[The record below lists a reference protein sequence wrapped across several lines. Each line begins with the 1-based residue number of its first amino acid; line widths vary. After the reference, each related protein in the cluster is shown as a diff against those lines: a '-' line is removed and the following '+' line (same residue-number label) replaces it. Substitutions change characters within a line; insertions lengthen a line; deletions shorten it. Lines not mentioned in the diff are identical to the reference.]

1 MAQKI
6 NITSYMRNVGRSMG
20 YAVKDVV
27 SDYTPILT
35 STISATKS
43 TMSDIK
49 ISMQEMKNNNISV
62 ATRNFNKN
70 DNFLSNTLDD
80 LKTGKW
86 YNQER
91 KDKADEEMFGLN
103 FDFDDDW
110 GDFDNNDNS
119 SDEVPNTIEHDEI
132 NARQIINSVDQVGSN
147 ISKSIGYTS
156 ARSAEYIVA
165 NNRASSKALYDLNA
179 RGFNQVSSILL
190 NMNGNV
196 QGLLK
201 LGEPLANHMQNSSVF
216 YLNTTTS
223 LNNINEGVNKI
234 NNNLQILVNRT
245 AYMDKKQ
252 SSSNSKSGYNNIM
265 SGGEFDASGYI
276 DMVKGN
282 IKEQTDTIK
291 TLIDM
296 MKMTMG
302 ENGKN
307 TSLTEMFLKGSINKL
322 IPNIAKDISKQLD
335 ETLSA
340 SLGNGLM
347 RAGKYARNKGLLG
360 NLLADMFLPKE
371 TVKTSVNTANYEKG
385 PIQWDGI
392 ARQSLTY
399 VIPTYLAQMTSLL
412 AGVNDEKDYQYYD
425 FKTGKFT
432 TKRIYQRDKEYV
444 DRAKARS
451 AGGEFE
457 SLALK
462 STGNERIQKEIEEF
476 FYQAMLKGGDF
487 YNIKNGKTDASW
499 RKKYGNISEDTVDI
513 LLQVLNDANSK
524 GPNKNRNIGS
534 KFESNMNEAI
544 ADYARRMKEEEIL
557 GYSLENRFNDGTSQ
571 FVLRSAVGGG
581 RKSGSGEKNYSVYR
595 NGFEAAS
602 QNIRSRGWRNNGNG
616 TYTVGSNDTVISAE
630 DFGKWLTAFESGD
643 TKTARKIEN
652 TKAMKDAKE
661 KADNMAKGVGKSILN
676 KIPGGEKITNI
687 TDLLERGTDIVQTPM
702 YAVTMAMDTLNR
714 GINNLFWGDGTEKG
728 AIDKLK
734 DKINSTWEKIKSKFD
749 DVFGDKKTRALQD
762 MGLSNLYV
770 DIVKRVDSKGIIRWY
785 GVDEE
790 GKLHRV
796 ADSVG
801 EAFEKQTKKKSLSE
815 AMYDEWGKIK
825 DYAKNKLAA
834 SRERASKLQAELA
847 QFKEQSA
854 GFGDDN
860 GNAARGRQVTKAGF
874 AIVSEGEMIIP
885 SEFNPNYHGAT
896 NKAGQIANEDR
907 IRRNFFGSFA
917 NGKVSYN
924 RIGNSDTYTDGKGG
938 YYSYDEESKTYNKLN
953 IKDKDNIK
961 RVTLAYN
968 GAIASSGPA
977 QAIAE
982 GAKTLTSGIMD
993 FVNTVIGK
1001 QDKKNSEEEKKNIFA
1016 KIKQSFI
1023 DAGDEKGALGIGAVT
1038 GVGVS
1043 LLTGAVVGPL
1053 AGAAIGAGVGLAAK
1067 SQAFQDLLFGY
1078 GDPESE
1084 DYHKGLLGSIGEKIK
1099 ENKELVKSI
1108 GISGGVGLAAG
1119 TFMGSPI
1126 LGLITGSTIG
1136 YIAKSDK
1143 AQKFLFGTEDHKTA
1157 IGELKDKIKKSIPN
1171 IAAGALAGLVAGPF
1185 GVAGN
1190 LIVGSALGYASTT
1203 NEFHKFMFGDPDDKN
1218 DKGLAGKIHDKIV
1231 NPIDNIMHNIGIA
1244 TNRWLKNMGRSIG
1257 NRISSFFK
1265 DRVRRYKDGDKSLL
1279 SRVIGV
1285 GEKVITAP
1293 INLAGKALGTVDNIT
1308 TGHNLKKGY
1317 NVWNSK
1323 EGRVATAEEREQMRA
1338 DRGIQSSSLDKAIAS
1353 TDDKEKLISMRNYMQ
1368 ELMEP
1373 GRAIKR
1379 LKSEELT
1386 KLFGVLQANGV
1397 SAKDAEKI
1405 AKLTK
1410 GANGIARAEQYLAGC
1425 TISPKT
1431 KTAKQAV
1438 ADIKAA
1444 ISECNANL
1452 LKGWSDADAK
1462 KNTRQMLADKFGMSV
1477 KDSDLANASAL
1488 IDDELKNN
1496 SKFSDEKQKEIK
1508 NDRYHD
1514 KVETYLDQI
1523 LNAIT
1528 KTQYAAENRFA
1539 QSRAGKVFT
1548 QKDKTGVLKYY
1559 RMGEDGRKIPISNKE
1574 GIAALQNDKSRSI
1587 GETFYDGKEIIGKG
1601 IKTGIDIT
1609 AETVVEAGKVLGT
1622 SAKVISDSVGA
1633 VASFIAG
1640 QVDNGL
1646 LQADDA
1652 VSDARDIKDY
1662 TGNGFNRAGRK
1673 ISNIFRRAKGFV
1685 KGLFSKKSSDD
1696 KESTAGSGTYRSI
1709 MRKLSGGSGDDE
1721 NRKTEFTNNG
1731 PVQYVKNSQGEWVV
1745 DRSDKETKE
1754 TEKKQSK
1761 FNDAISGIG
1770 KITGILGGIGGVLG
1784 LIKKGLLGDGD
1795 KKPGILSKLFN
1806 GLFGDEGPLAGLLGL
1821 FTGQKGGIKTIV
1833 KSIMAKGGAD
1843 IIRTLLTDVGI
1854 GALIYAGF
1862 SGKLDNIS
1870 SSIVGAAGGKG
1881 AEDALASHSIS
1892 DSRTY
1897 DVTLSDGSIV
1907 TASKDKDGNFIDAN
1921 SNILDVKSVNKS
1933 NQNNVG
1939 SLSDRLKSSTIR
1951 GILTNTKTVASTLVS
1966 KTSIGKTVGNLAKD
1980 GDLGI
1985 AVFVQIDDALKSL
1998 AKTLS
2003 KLPAL
2008 KNVDLDGMFNSLS
2021 SKIGDVITTQGPKF
2035 AKFASNAVVFAKIA
2049 FAVVDFTTGYE
2060 DARTTLGIVKEPTI
2074 GQRIL
2079 SGLLRTVKN
2088 IVPIIGTLIP
2098 DSLVV
2103 DVFCNYIAPALGI
2116 NVSELKN
2123 AREEAQSTVDAYN
2136 EATGKNL
2143 SVAEFTKSAMKDYTW
2158 TERIGN
2164 AASRTWQDTKTKA
2177 KNFGKSVKENGL
2189 IGTFKQ
2195 IGSDTINAFKE
2206 SYKDNGGGIAGVWSG
2221 IGEAF
2226 GNMLPGV
2233 IGEIAKANADIK
2245 SRALKGDLR
2254 GLWDVSL
2261 SDFSGGGEDI
2271 EGTDIKTAVPSMFSK
2286 AIGQIPLIVNKITST
2301 PIALLSK
2308 VMGKIKEGLT
2318 PIFDSIK
2325 NSAIAMKTSFST
2337 GLETLES
2344 GEDIKGFL
2352 DVSDIKDD
2360 EGNPLGGF
2368 TTVLCKIARIVT
2380 LPVVLVKGIGNRIK
2394 NKFDSIKE
2402 KIVTGYNNVLE
2413 NNNTIQEYAKSGD
2426 LSSIWSN
2433 KITDSDDNPLGGIY
2447 EAANFVQKL
2456 SATPVGLFHL
2466 AGNKIKDALH
2476 VNTIKSDATTFSKT
2490 LTVLNNYAKSGNL
2503 SSIWST
2509 NVKFSDDNP
2518 VKEFFSVGITINK
2531 VFSSI
2536 TALFE
2541 KIIGPIGNMING
2553 VANKVSGFVD
2563 RVGNTV
2569 SNVRNS
2575 ISNGINSAG
2584 EWVSN
2589 TVDNAANSVSDF
2601 VTGGSSGFVNQFDPK
2616 YQNYYVSGEKFG
2628 AKGCGPAVASMAAS
2642 ALGKNLSVGDAVKAS
2657 NGYQT
2662 NDGVTLD
2669 YFQNALGSRGIN
2681 TEIIA
2686 GGSSADIYR
2695 KIANGQKV
2703 ILLGQDS
2710 QNTSKANSP
2719 FGPNNHYVLA
2729 TGVDRRGNVIIND
2742 PEANRP
2748 RIYNPSIL
2756 THTKYGIAGSNSG
2769 IIRKYNNNKSRRF
2782 RLIAGGGECRND
2794 AITQQIWAYL
2804 TTQLGMTEAA
2814 AAGVMGNMQQ
2824 ESGCT
2829 PNMHQVG
2836 GPAYGLCQWEGE
2848 RKTALMQKANYQNL
2862 NVQLDYMASE
2872 LPSQPW
2878 KKSGTIHDKDGKSY
2892 SYSSM
2897 SYEQFKQLKDVATAT
2912 IKFEAAFERAGKP
2925 RLANRLQYAKT
2936 YYEMFTGKTYD
2947 IDPSIGTSDSPAI
2960 DGSTGSYSSNGT
2972 SSGSSVFNI
2981 ISTITSAFTDAFNG
2995 KSSDDSFNASAAYG
3009 DAGSNVGT
3017 TVGTTFNPSSPN
3029 FNSKSPIDWMRSIL
3043 GQISYSMEG
3052 PRNPDKGSADCSSTV
3067 RWAIKKAGGP
3077 DIGSTT
3083 ADQLDSSSLSPVWDG
3098 NGSYA
3103 TSAVENSMK
3112 PNDVIFFSR
3121 PTSKFTRG
3129 RKYRV
3134 GHVGLYEGNGKYI
3147 DHGSGMGPKEKD
3159 LTFGADGK
3167 IVRVSRI
3174 KTSGANSGIANYND
3188 LALAAGGSSG
3198 LLIASRAG
3206 SNGTGTVA
3214 IRDRRIGR
3222 LVPARVS
3229 GGASDITQLT
3239 TNMLSNIKTDVT
3251 TKAKSGSISPE
3262 LVAQLLQSITNIL
3275 NTVANNTAPISKIYN
3290 ALTALLSSGTSG
3302 SGSSMEKVTVKKD
3315 NKPQAISQ
3323 STEIDSNIATLVNT
3337 LAELA
3342 KG

>member
-6 NITSYMRNVGRSMG
+6 KITSYMRNVGRSMG

-35 STISATKS
+35 STAAATKS
-43 TMSDIK
+43 TISDIK
-49 ISMQEMKNNNISV
+49 ISMQEMKNNNISA
-62 ATRNFNKN
+62 ATRNFNKS

-91 KDKADEEMFGLN
+91 KDKAEEDMFGLN
-103 FDFDDDW
+103 FDFGDDDDW
-110 GDFDNNDNS
+110 GDFDDDS
-119 SDEVPNTIEHDEI
+119 SDEVSTTTEHDEM
-132 NARQIINSVDQVGSN
+132 NTRQIINSVGQVGSD
-147 ISKSIGYTS
+147 ISRSIGYTS
-156 ARSAEYIVA
+156 ARSAEYIVS

-216 YLNTTTS
+216 YVNATTS
-223 LNNINEGVNKI
+223 LNNINEGVNKL
-234 NNNLQILVNRT
+234 NDNLQILVNRT

-252 SSSNSKSGYNNIM
+252 SFSDSKNGYGNIM
-265 SGGEFDASGYI
+265 SGGEFNASGYI

-307 TSLTEMFLKGSINKL
+307 TSLTEMLLKGGINKL
-322 IPNIAKDISKQLD
+322 IPNIAKDISKQVD
-335 ETLSA
+335 EALSA

-347 RAGKYARNKGLLG
+347 RAGKYARNKGFLG

-432 TKRIYQRDKEYV
+432 TKRIYQRDKETR

-462 STGNERIQKEIEEF
+462 STGNEQIQKEIEEF

-534 KFESNMNEAI
+534 RFESNMNEAI

-557 GYSLENRFNDGTSQ
+557 GYTLENRFNDGTSQ
-571 FVLRSAVGGG
+571 FALRSAVGG
-581 RKSGSGEKNYSVYR
+581 RKSGSGEKNYSVYK
-595 NGFEAAS
+595 NEFEEAS
-602 QNIRSRGWRNNGNG
+602 QNIRSRGWRDNGNG
-616 TYTVGSNDTVISAE
+616 TYTVGSNDAVISAE

-652 TKAMKDAKE
+652 IKAMKDAKE
-661 KADNMAKGVGKSILN
+661 KADSMAKGIGKSVLD
-676 KIPGGEKITNI
+676 KLPGGEKIANI

-749 DVFGDKKTRALQD
+749 DVFGDKKTRVLQD
-762 MGLSNLYV
+762 MGLSDLYV
-770 DIVKRVDSKGIIRWY
+770 DIVRVVDKRGYIKY
-785 GVDEE
+785 FGVKAN
-790 GKLHRV
+790 GKKTPV
-796 ADSVG
+796 SNEVG
-801 EAFEKQTKKKSLSE
+801 RNFEAQTKKKSLGE
-815 AMYDEWGKIK
+815 AMHDEWGKIK

-854 GFGDDN
+854 GFGNDN

-896 NKAGQIANEDR
+896 NKAGQIANENR

-961 RVTLAYN
+961 RVTSAYN
-968 GAIASSGPA
+968 GAIANSGPV

-993 FVNTVIGK
+993 FVNAVIGK
-1001 QDKKNSEEEKKNIFA
+1001 QDKKNSEKEKKNIFA

-1067 SQAFQDLLFGY
+1067 SKAFQDLLFGY

-1099 ENKELVKSI
+1099 NNKELVKSTGI
-1108 GISGGVGLAAG
+1108 GGGVGLAAG
-1119 TFMGSPI
+1119 TLMGSPI

-1136 YIAKSDK
+1136 YINKSEK

-1157 IGELKDKIKKSIPN
+1157 LGELKDKIKKATPN

-1203 NEFHKFMFGDPDDKN
+1203 DEFHKFMFGDPKVN
-1218 DKGLAGKIHDKIV
+1218 GDKGLAGKIHDKII
-1231 NPIDNIMHNIGIA
+1231 NPLDNIMHNIGIA

-1265 DRVRRYKDGDKSLL
+1265 DRVKRYKDGDKSLL

-1285 GEKVITAP
+1285 GQKVVTAP
-1293 INLAGKALGTVDNIT
+1293 INLAGKALGTIDNIT
-1308 TGHNLKKGY
+1308 TGRNLKKGY
-1317 NVWNSK
+1317 NVWNAK

-1338 DRGIQSSSLDKAIAS
+1338 DRKIKSSSLDKAIAS

-1373 GRAIKR
+1373 TRAIKR
-1379 LKSEELT
+1379 LRSQELT

-1405 AKLTK
+1405 AKLTE

-1425 TISPKT
+1425 TISVEGKAPR
-1431 KTAKQAV
+1431 QAV
-1438 ADIKAA
+1438 NDIKVA
-1444 ISECNANL
+1444 ISECNAAL
-1452 LKGWSDADAK
+1452 TKGWSDTDAK
-1462 KNTRQMLADKFGMSV
+1462 KNTRQMLADKFGLDV

-1508 NDRYHD
+1508 DDKYHD

-1528 KTQYAAENRFA
+1528 KTQYANEDKFA
-1539 QSRAGKVFT
+1539 QSRAGKVFA
-1548 QKDKTGVLKYY
+1548 QKDRTGVLKYY
-1559 RMGEDGRKIPISNKE
+1559 RMGENGRKIPISNKE
-1574 GIAALQNDKSRSI
+1574 GIAALQNDKSRSVSEIISDTKDKI
-1587 GETFYDGKEIIGKG
+1587 GEGA
-1601 IKTGIDIT
+1601 KTVVDVT

-1640 QVDNGL
+1640 QVDAGL

-1662 TGNGFNRAGRK
+1662 TGNGFGRAGRK
-1673 ISNIFRRAKGFV
+1673 ISNTFKRAKGFV

-1696 KESTAGSGTYRSI
+1696 EESNAGSGTYKAI

-1721 NRKTEFTNNG
+1721 NRRTEFTNNG
-1731 PVQYVKNSQGEWVV
+1731 PIQYVKNSQGEWVV

-1754 TEKKQSK
+1754 TQKKQSK

-1770 KITGILGGIGGVLG
+1770 KITGILGGIGGALG
-1784 LIKKGLLGDGD
+1784 FIKKGLLGDGD

-1806 GLFGDEGPLAGLLGL
+1806 GLLGDEGPIAGLLGL

-1843 IIRTLLTDVGI
+1843 ILKTLLTDIGI

-1862 SGKLDNIS
+1862 SGKLDSIS
-1870 SSIVGAAGGKG
+1870 SSIVGAVGGKG
-1881 AEDALASHSIS
+1881 AEDALAAHSIA

-1897 DVTLSDGSIV
+1897 EVTLSDGSIV
-1907 TASKDKDGNFIDAN
+1907 TASKDKNGNFVDAN
-1921 SNILDVKSVNKS
+1921 GNILDVKSVNKS

-1939 SLSDRLKSSTIR
+1939 SLSDRLKSSTVR
-1951 GILTNTKTVASTLVS
+1951 GVLTNTRTVASTLVS
-1966 KTSIGKTVGNLAKD
+1966 KTTIGKTVGSLAKN
-1980 GDLGI
+1980 GELGI
-1985 AVFVQIDDALKSL
+1985 AVFAQIDDALQSL

-2003 KLPAL
+2003 KLPVL

-2021 SKIGDVITTQGPKF
+2021 SKIGDAITTQGANF

-2049 FAVVDFTTGYE
+2049 FAIVDFTTGYE
-2060 DARTTLGIVKEPTI
+2060 DARTTLGIVKEPTT

-2088 IVPIIGTLIP
+2088 IFPIVGTLIP

-2116 NVSELKN
+2116 DVSELKN
-2123 AREEAQSTVDAYN
+2123 AREEAQNTVDAYN

-2177 KNFGKSVKENGL
+2177 KNFGKSVKENGFV
-2189 IGTFKQ
+2189 GAFKQ

-2221 IGEAF
+2221 IGETF

-2233 IGEIAKANADIK
+2233 LGEIAKANADIK
-2245 SRALKGDLR
+2245 SRAFKGDLK
-2254 GLWDVSL
+2254 GLWGVSL

-2301 PIALLSK
+2301 PIALTFK
-2308 VMGKIKEGLT
+2308 VIGKIKEGLT
-2318 PIFDSIK
+2318 PIFDSVK
-2325 NSAIAMKTSFST
+2325 NSAMAIKTSFST

-2352 DVSDIKDD
+2352 NVSDIKDD

-2368 TTVLCKIARIVT
+2368 TTALCKIARIVT
-2380 LPVVLVKGIGNRIK
+2380 LPVALAKGIGNRIK
-2394 NKFDSIKE
+2394 NKFDTIKE
-2402 KIVTGYNNVLE
+2402 KIATGYNNVIG
-2413 NNNTIQEYAKSGD
+2413 NNDILYEYAKSGD
-2426 LSSIWSN
+2426 LSSILSN
-2433 KITDSDDNPLGGIY
+2433 EIKDSDDNPLGGIY
-2447 EAANFVQKL
+2447 KAVNFVQKL
-2456 SATPVGLFHL
+2456 NALPIGLFHL

-2476 VNTIKSDATTFSKT
+2476 VDTIKSDATMFSKT
-2490 LTVLNNYAKSGNL
+2490 LTVLNNYAKKGDI
-2503 SSIWST
+2503 SSILAT
-2509 NVKFSDDNP
+2509 DVKFSDDNP
-2518 VKEFFSVGITINK
+2518 VKAFFGAGITINK
-2531 VFSSI
+2531 IFSSI

-2541 KIIGPIGNMING
+2541 KIIGPIGDMING
-2553 VANKVSGFVD
+2553 VADKVGGFVD
-2563 RVGNTV
+2563 GVGDKV
-2569 SNVRNS
+2569 SSAKTS
-2575 ISNGINSAG
+2575 ISNGISSAKN
-2584 EWVSN
+2584 WVTSKVDDATNAVSN
-2589 TVDNAANSVSDF
+2589 F
-2601 VTGGSSGFVNQFDPK
+2601 VGGGSSGFVNQFDPK

-2662 NDGVTLD
+2662 NNGVTLD
-2669 YFQNALGSRGIN
+2669 YFQNALGSRGIS

-2686 GGSSADIYR
+2686 GGSSADMYR
-2695 KIANGQKV
+2695 KIASGQKV

-2710 QNTSKANSP
+2710 QNNSKANSP

-2729 TGVDRRGNVIIND
+2729 TGIDRRGNVIVND
-2742 PEANRP
+2742 PEANGP
-2748 RIYNPSIL
+2748 RVYNPSIL
-2756 THTKYGIAGSNSG
+2756 THAKYGIAGSNSG
-2769 IIRKYNNNKSRRF
+2769 IRRYTNNKSSRRF

-2794 AITQQIWAYL
+2794 AVTQQIWAYL

-2824 ESGCT
+2824 ESGCN
-2829 PNMHQVG
+2829 PNMNQKG
-2836 GPAYGLCQWEGE
+2836 GPAYGLCQWEGG
-2848 RKTALMQKANYQNL
+2848 RKTALMQKSNYQNL
-2862 NVQLDYMASE
+2862 NVQLDFMASE

-2878 KKSGTIHDKDGKSY
+2878 KKSGTINDKDGKSY

-2897 SYEQFKQLKDVATAT
+2897 SFEQFKQLKDVATAT

-2925 RLANRLQYAKT
+2925 MMANRLQYAKT
-2936 YYEMFTGKTYD
+2936 YYEMFSGKTYD
-2947 IDPSIGTSDSPAI
+2947 IDPSVGTSDSSAAT
-2960 DGSTGSYSSNGT
+2960 DGSTSGYSDGT
-2972 SSGSSVFNI
+2972 STKKPSILNI
-2981 ISTITSAFTDAFNG
+2981 ISTITSAFTDAFSGN
-2995 KSSDDSFNASAAYG
+2995 SSDDSFNASAAYG
-3009 DAGSNVGT
+3009 DADSNVGT
-3017 TVGTTFNPSSPN
+3017 TTGTTFNPSSPN
-3029 FNSKSPIDWMRSIL
+3029 FNSKSPVDWMKSIL
-3043 GQISYSMEG
+3043 GKISYSMSG
-3052 PRNPDKGSADCSSTV
+3052 PRDPDKGSADCSSTV

-3077 DIGSTT
+3077 DIGSSTVS
-3083 ADQLDSSSLSPVWDG
+3083 QLDSSSLSPVWDG

-3103 TSAVENSMK
+3103 TNAVESAMK

-3121 PTSKFTRG
+3121 PTSDFTQG

-3147 DHGSGMGPKEKD
+3147 DHGSGMGPKEKN
-3159 LTFGADGK
+3159 LTFGTDGK

-3174 KTSGANSGIANYND
+3174 KNAGANSGINNYDD

-3198 LLIASRAG
+3198 LLIASRVG
-3206 SNGTGTVA
+3206 SNGAGTVA
-3214 IRDRRIGR
+3214 IRDRRTGR
-3222 LVPARVS
+3222 LVPIRVS
-3229 GGASDITQLT
+3229 GGDSDITQLT
-3239 TNMLSNIKTDVT
+3239 TNMLGNIRTDVT
-3251 TKAKSGSISPE
+3251 AKAKSGSISPE

-3275 NTVANNTAPISKIYN
+3275 NTVADNTAPISKIYN

-3315 NKPQAISQ
+3315 TKPQAVSQ
-3323 STEIDSNIATLVNT
+3323 PTEIDSNIATLVNT